1 MWEKSGKCTKRLI
14 GGLSLISFML
24 CWPLCSYA
32 QSCVDGYSTPTTGQ
46 PTSITMSLT
55 QYNQLKAII
64 ERQDNRLEM
73 LQQKLTLLKSNSAEA
88 SNELTESQNELSRL
102 RGELTTTQKS
112 LESARISLTQAE
124 EILQRQ
130 EQSLQILTKE
140 IKSLEHKQTVVR
152 RQRDVWA
159 AIAALSL
166 GGVIARR

>member
-1 MWEKSGKCTKRLI
+1 MWGKSGKCTKRLI

-32 QSCVDGYSTPTTGQ
+32 QSCVDGYSTPPTEPQ
-46 PTSITMSLT
+46 TSIVMSMT

-64 ERQDNRLEM
+64 EAQDSRLEM
-73 LQQKLTLLKSNSAEA
+73 LQNKLTLLKNNSGEA
-88 SNELTESQNELSRL
+88 SKELIESQNELNRL
-102 RGELTTTQKS
+102 KGELTATQKS
-112 LESARISLTQAE
+112 LESARFSLTQAE

-130 EQSLQILTKE
+130 EESLQTLTKE
-140 IKSLEHKQTVVR
+140 IKSLEHKQTVMR

-166 GGVIARR
+166 GGVVARR